1 MHATEE
7 DISLFIS
14 QKKVDLLARCLSPEQ
29 CAKRLAVQD
38 AELKYCREQLAY
50 LARCQADLAATQDV
64 YEKVQAVHQKGL
76 TSVAQVQKSL
86 AGSITTSE
94 YKRTAIT
101 AARAKNPIR
110 PNDIIHYAQR
120 LAYTTFAPLDVPL
133 VHVDAS
139 STWGKFSVSRQVKVN
154 APEMHASAL
163 YQWSAAHAAEN
174 VKDVKDVKDESSSLS
189 PSSALSA
196 AVRSWATYPFPPRK
210 LRKRHLAEVDDNTH
224 SNSSNNDHDTDARK
238 EGQQSS
244 AGERGLK
251 YPALAQER
259 HGRGMKGTNADE
271 DEDEDDEDEDEEE
284 QPSGGGN
291 VFSLMQLLEGNA
303 PAGAAASSMEE
314 AEESSSDS
322 EEDEQGNDFEFG

>member
-1 MHATEE
+1 MHATED

-86 AGSITTSE
+86 AGTLTTSE

-110 PNDIIHYAQR
+110 PNDIVHYAQR

-174 VKDVKDVKDESSSLS
+174 VKDVKDESSSLT
-189 PSSALSA
+189 PSSVLPA

-322 EEDEQGNDFEFG
+322 EEDEQGDDFEFG